1 MFYIKCALC
10 NKTQDLENTNINEAN
25 KEVSQRGWFNKVI
38 NGHYTAICPD
48 CLHKIVQNEYT
59 SLLGI
64 DLEKEI
70 DLEWKR
76 CNPTDDGMG
85 CEFAYISIE
94 QFYSILHRFFDMGS
108 KVLKI

>member
-10 NKTQDLENTNINEAN
+10 DKTQDLENTDINEAN
-25 KEVSQRGWFNKVI
+25 KEVIQRGWFNKVI
-38 NGHYTAICPD
+38 NDRYTAICPD
-48 CLHKIVQNEYT
+48 CLCKIVQKEYAS
-59 SLLGI
+59 SLDI

-70 DLEWKR
+70 ELEWRK
-76 CNPTDDGMG
+76 CNPIDDGMG

-94 QFYSILHRFFDMGS
+94 QFYSILHRFFNMGS